1 MAGCRASF
9 APPHAFTHANTGD
22 GSGAGAVLLAL
33 GDQMQVRKLALCPC
47 VVAWFDSVMGVS
59 HLRASALVAD
69 ERGEGGICG
78 GGSCQCRCVLESVF
92 MPAPVCV
99 PICVY
104 VCVDMHEHMNIR
116 IFMH

>member
-59 HLRASALVAD
+59 HLRASALVA
-69 ERGEGGICG
+69 EEGGEGG
-78 GGSCQCRCVLESVF
+78 SAVAAV
-92 MPAPVCV
+92 VCV
-99 PICVY
+99 GVCAGIRVHACACLCAYLCVCLCGY
-104 VCVDMHEHMNIR
+104 A
-116 IFMH
+116 